1 MRRFPTFLKKQLVRE
16 APELQFAINGNG
28 HGQMKG
34 LPASPLKVFI
44 SIEWAVLGQES
55 EKE

>member
-1 MRRFPTFLKKQLVRE
+1 VRRFPTFLKKQLVRE

-55 EKE
+55 GKE